1 MYFIWRR
8 DTTAKGT
15 KGKKIEYIAK
25 CNTLTVN
32 EWLFFL
38 SGPCY
43 EFNCTVSSEVCLVIA
58 DTAKCECPECSGLE
72 EDSVCAAVGTS
83 KDTYK
88 NPCEARR
95 EACNQT
101 EPMEILNVGECGGET
116 GSSID

>member
-1 MYFIWRR
+1 MNGYF
-8 DTTAKGT
+8 
-15 KGKKIEYIAK
+15 
-25 CNTLTVN
+25 L
-32 EWLFFL
+32 L
-38 SGPCY
+38 GPCY

-101 EPMEILNVGECGGET
+101 EPMEILNVGECGGEA

>member
-1 MYFIWRR
+1 MNGYF
-8 DTTAKGT
+8 
-15 KGKKIEYIAK
+15 
-25 CNTLTVN
+25 L
-32 EWLFFL
+32 L
-38 SGPCY
+38 GPCY

-101 EPMEILNVGECGGET
+101 EPMEILNVGECGGEA
-116 GSSID
+116 GSNIDWLMDWAVLELHYLSLLKFIYFSKMNSIITL